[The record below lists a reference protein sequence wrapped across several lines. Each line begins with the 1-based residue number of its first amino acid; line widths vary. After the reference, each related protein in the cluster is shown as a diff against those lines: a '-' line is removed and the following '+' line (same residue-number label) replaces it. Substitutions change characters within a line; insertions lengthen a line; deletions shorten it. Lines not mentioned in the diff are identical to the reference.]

1 MEVQTMKLTAIEKKI
16 LYAFGSP
23 FLKDTLKRLD
33 TLFYAAWNDETKIVI
48 RHLMNKLK
56 AHFDDSSYAEWHL
69 SYQLEKDYPSIG
81 RRKF

>member
-1 MEVQTMKLTAIEKKI
+1 MKLTAIEKKI

-23 FLKDTLKRLD
+23 FLQDTLKRLD

-56 AHFDDSSYAEWHL
+56 DNFDGDSYAEWYL
-69 SYQLEKDYPSIG
+69 SSQLEKDYPPRG
-81 RRKF
+81 KKKF

>member
-1 MEVQTMKLTAIEKKI
+1 MKLTAIEKKI

-33 TLFYAAWNDETKIVI
+33 ALFYAAWNDETKIVI

-56 AHFDDSSYAEWHL
+56 DNFDGDSYAEWYL
-69 SYQLEKDYPSIG
+69 SDQLEKDYPPRG
-81 RRKF
+81 KKKF

>member
-1 MEVQTMKLTAIEKKI
+1 MKLTAIEKKI

-33 TLFYAAWNDETKIVI
+33 TLLYAAWNDETKIVI

-56 AHFDDSSYAEWHL
+56 DHFNDSSYGEWYL
-69 SYQLEKDYPSIG
+69 SYQLEQNYPPIG
-81 RRKF
+81 QRKF